1 MQIFLIAAQIT
12 VLLVIGVLLWQIWR
26 FLKSTDIPDDEPLG
40 EERAKFMTLRLKWI
54 AVCIGLEAV
63 LQIASAILRFFEVI

>member
-26 FLKSTDIPDDEPLG
+26 FLKSNDIPDDEPLG

-54 AVCIGLEAV
+54 AVCIGLEAA
-63 LQIASAILRFFEVI
+63 LQITSAVLRMLEII

>member
-54 AVCIGLEAV
+54 AVCIGLEAALQVAAAV
-63 LQIASAILRFFEVI
+63 LRILEII